1 MTDMVIHTYNPS
13 IQESEAGRS
22 QALSS
27 QYKILFSR
35 EGGRKG
41 RREEGRKIGRKEICV
56 SFVPYYSK
64 LVHYSNDTF
73 LDPL

>member
-27 QYKILFSR
+27 QYKTLSQGR
-35 EGGRKG
+35 EGGK
-41 RREEGRKIGRKEICV
+41 EEIAICV

-64 LVHYSNDTF
+64 LVHYFNDTF

>member
-22 QALSS
+22 QALSL
-27 QYKILFSR
+27 QYKTLSQGR
-35 EGGRKG
+35 EGGK
-41 RREEGRKIGRKEICV
+41 EEIVIYV